1 MPEEIWK
8 DIPGHEGQYQVSNR
22 GRVRSLPRVVTCV
35 RPDGRTF
42 TRRYRGF
49 VLKPGRHA
57 ASGHI
62 SVVLGKRAG
71 SRTVHSLVAE
81 AFIGPRP
88 EGKEV
93 CHNDG
98 NPTNNCVENLRYD
111 TRKENLLDEYRA
123 GRGSRSRLTPEIV
136 RSIRAELAEKK
147 KGRAIA
153 REFGVSENVVSE
165 IKTGRS
171 WSWVT

>member
-22 GRVRSLPRVVTCV
+22 GRVRSLPRLVTCE
-35 RPDGRTF
+35 RPNGRRF

-49 VLKPGRHA
+49 VLKPGRM
-57 ASGHI
+57 SGGHL
-62 SVVLGKRAG
+62 SVVLGKHTG

-88 EGKEV
+88 NGKEV

-98 NPTNNCVENLRYD
+98 DHTNNCVENLRYD

-123 GRGSRSRLTPEIV
+123 GRGARSRVTPETV
-136 RSIRAELAEKK
+136 RAIRAELATKK

-153 REFGVSENVVSE
+153 REFGVSEYVVSE